1 MSKIVLKSVMFQGK
15 IRDILI
21 SGKRFAKVERPLN
34 AKDLDKA
41 EIIDCSGL
49 AILPPFYNGHC
60 HAAMTLLRGFA
71 DDMPLQEWLQNHIW
85 PFEGKMTPKDI
96 EIGSRLAVLEMIKS
110 GTVFFADMYWH
121 REQTMKV
128 VKEMGIRATI
138 GVTFAQG
145 LMSDE
150 AIENNFKF
158 IRDHR
163 FESER
168 VALAVMPH
176 SPYMVGEALFK
187 RCAKVAREEE
197 MILHT
202 HLAETKKEVADC
214 KKQYGC
220 TPVELMDRYTVLG
233 GNFVAAHCVHMNDED
248 MTLMADSSSAAI
260 LNPCSN
266 LKLSSGIPKIPKMLE
281 SGMLVGIGTDGASS
295 NNNLDMHEEMKLTSL
310 LTKVSSGA
318 EKLPAEEVLKMATS
332 NVAIAYGVPAGV
344 IAEGFLADALLVD
357 LKNERLN
364 PCHNLVSN
372 WVYAADSSS
381 IHSVI
386 CNGKFVMKNRH
397 VDGEEDIVR
406 EAETCAKSIAS
417 RC

>member
-1 MSKIVLKSVMFQGK
+1 MSKIVLKSVMFQGQVQ
-15 IRDILI
+15 DILI
-21 SGKRFAKVERPLN
+21 SGKKFSKVNRPLTP
-34 AKDLDKA
+34 KDYDKA
-41 EIIDCSGL
+41 EVVDCSGL

-110 GTVFFADMYWH
+110 GTVFFADMYWR

-158 IRDHR
+158 IKDHK

-187 RCAKVAREEE
+187 RCAKIAREEE

-202 HLAETKKEVADC
+202 HLAETKKEVSDC

-233 GNFVAAHCVHMNDED
+233 GNFVAAHCVHMNDSD
-248 MTLMADSSSAAI
+248 MTMMADSSSAAI

-266 LKLSSGIPKIPKMLE
+266 LKLCSGIPKIPKMLE

-318 EKLPAEEVLKMATS
+318 EKLPAEEALKMATS

-372 WVYAADSSS
+372 WVYSADSSS

-386 CNGKFVMKNRH
+386 CNGQFVMKNRRI
-397 VDGEEDIVR
+397 DGEEDIIR
-406 EAETCAKSIAS
+406 EAELCAKSIAS